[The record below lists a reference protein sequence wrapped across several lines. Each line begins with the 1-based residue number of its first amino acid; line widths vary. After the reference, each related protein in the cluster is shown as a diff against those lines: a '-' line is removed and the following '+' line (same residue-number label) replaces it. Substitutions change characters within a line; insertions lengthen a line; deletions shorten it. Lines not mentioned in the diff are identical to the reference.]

1 MKKKL
6 AIIGSL
12 VLIIS
17 LSIFIYNEIIAKSFR
32 YQTPE
37 ESFEKSSSHKS
48 ELVEILEENDI
59 ALVIYKN
66 EKGVYSDHVIVKDN
80 RGWSPLTVN
89 YKNKKVVS
97 RKEGFFY
104 VKEIEN
110 KYVVEIVTIRESAED
125 IPSIGDNLYSEFVIR
140 SYETNTGRRLVYG
153 FLVTSDKIS
162 EGYSILLDGQE
173 IPIL

>member
-1 MKKKL
+1 MKKKI
-6 AIIGSL
+6 AIVSTL
-12 VLIIS
+12 VLAVS
-17 LSIFIYNEIIAKSFR
+17 LSLFIYNEIIAKSFR

-37 ESFEKSSSHKS
+37 ESFEKSSSHK
-48 ELVEILEENDI
+48 LVEILEENDI

-89 YKNKKVVS
+89 YRNKKVVS